1 MVTFHFKKSPEVAFD
16 PPPPQGHSSKVPV
29 KVPISALW
37 IPNIIFKN
45 FYFLFSIFWNTSGP
59 ADSCRS
65 PDRKYTCTFFLM
77 GRGQVGYQKIQH
89 FNSVREKI
97 FLATS
102 GGALGLWWPKTRK
115 KLKSWTVMGGKPEV
129 GSGQNFVKNFNL
141 F

>member
-1 MVTFHFKKSPEVAFD
+1 MYGHFGHMVTFHFKKSPEVATY
-16 PPPPQGHSSKVPV
+16 PPPPRGYSSTVPV

-37 IPNIIFKN
+37 IPNIIFEN
-45 FYFLFSIFWNTSGP
+45 FYFLFPIFWNTSGP

-65 PDRKYTCTFFLM
+65 PDRKWTCTFYVM

-102 GGALGLWWPKTRK
+102 GGALGLWRPKTRQK
-115 KLKSWTVMGGKPEV
+115 
-129 GSGQNFVKNFNL
+129 VKF
-141 F
+141 